1 MSQTVF
7 LGAAWCASMHGTKYT
22 DRVVSGAKAAVRLC
36 DTAQTSMALFDSE
49 LISDR
54 YTPRTLLFLPP
65 NMSTYIQPYDSNV
78 RP

>member
-7 LGAAWCASMHGTKYT
+7 LGAAWCDSMHGANCT

-54 YTPRTLLFLPP
+54 YTPRTLYSYRQICQHTFSHMIL
-65 NMSTYIQPYDSNV
+65 M
-78 RP
+78 